1 MKQNRMTYCL
11 YSLLIQ
17 DIKTKCDLL
26 RKRFRNKKKQ
36 CLIVHPDMN
45 LVGHLIQSFENRFS
59 KDLIRSKI
67 Y

>member
-1 MKQNRMTYCL
+1 MKQNIMTYCL

-17 DIKTKCDLL
+17 DTKTKSDLL
-26 RKRFRNKKKQ
+26 RKPFRNISQ
-36 CLIVHPDMN
+36 FLIIHPDMN